1 MISVFVL
8 WNSVVGTSAQRR
20 LCLCGW
26 LSASGQRYAAAEVQ
40 GAGAGG
46 NILHLRAV
54 SWAVWAPA
62 ITAQIH
68 RSVLARWRTAAGRGV
83 TSQAS
88 LSALWHQWLQPV
100 GWEVLDHHRAL
111 QKGSLCTGSAVITT
125 FLHTTAWVPR
135 FKKKKKKK
143 IIAVGFAPQAQKYF
157 ETVISRN
164 NNNKQTTS
172 NNHLARLFGQTKCS
186 RLKKENKSWGR

>member
-54 SWAVWAPA
+54 FLGGLGSGHHSSDPQVSPCW
-62 ITAQIH
+62 
-68 RSVLARWRTAAGRGV
+68 WRTAAGRGV